1 MSMVC
6 KNAQNGP
13 SGGPESGSDSAVVS
27 RGGSV
32 KFLKFTPK
40 LTPSLLQLYIGCGF
54 GNVNLDV
61 SHLNTGLSIYSPDS
75 PRSQQLQR
83 APDGGPRHGPPTGQ
97 QLLRGG
103 AAVFFRLRAD
113 SQNRQSQIY

>member
-83 APDGGPRHGPPTGQ
+83 APGGPRHDMGHGP
-97 QLLRGG
+97 
-103 AAVFFRLRAD
+103 AAILK
-113 SQNRQSQIY
+113 